1 LRGINVGG
9 KNLLKMKELVVLL
22 NEACCSEV
30 KTYLQ
35 SGNAVFKSAESS
47 ARAMETRIE
56 KALKEGPGID
66 ARVLVLGREELGRAI
81 ASNPFPQAQSDPK
94 TLHLFFLSEPPHSP
108 DSKSLNTYKAD
119 SESFVLAGRV
129 FYLHAPEG
137 IGRSR
142 LAARVETFGQRIAD
156 LVAAL
161 PRDDDAADRVRAIDR
176 GCAVSEYLDALDR
189 FHRNDVEILD

>member
-1 LRGINVGG
+1 MKTWIAFLRGINVGG

-47 ARAMETRIE
+47 AAALETSIE
-56 KALKEGPGID
+56 KALREDRGID
-66 ARVLVLGREELGRAI
+66 ARVLVLCREELGRAI
-81 ASNPFPQAQSDPK
+81 ASNPFPQAVTDPK

-108 DSKSLNTYKAD
+108 VIETLNSYKAD
-119 SESFVLAGRV
+119 SESFLLTDRV

-142 LAARVETFGQRIAD
+142 LAARVERLLGVDATARNWRTVSKVGEMAD
-156 LVAAL
+156 
-161 PRDDDAADRVRAIDR
+161 
-176 GCAVSEYLDALDR
+176 
-189 FHRNDVEILD
+189 DV